1 MCFYVKILI
10 NMQNKERI
18 CNEISK
24 LYDKTDKIRG
34 WKQND
39 WKLLFGMKENFIFTD
54 NKRVGIGGR
63 ICVCKERFLEY
74 GMTIIRS
81 FSIIFDIIAIFVI
94 AVIVNKDIVSIVL
107 ISKDWTVVWIRFNR
121 SKGFNFLHESCGC
134 NIMRILQCENECTVI
149 NFIIFYINKKIRL
162 WRKYYCSMIELY
174 IRQRYNHLLFWWQ
187 SV

>member
-1 MCFYVKILI
+1 MKILI
-10 NMQNKERI
+10 DMQIKKEYAMKSASWMIKQIRLGVENKMIE
-18 CNEISK
+18 
-24 LYDKTDKIRG
+24 
-34 WKQND
+34 
-39 WKLLFGMKENFIFTD
+39 KLLFGMKENFIFTD

-81 FSIIFDIIAIFVI
+81 FSIVFDIIAIFVI

-149 NFIIFYINKKIRL
+149 NFIVFYINKKFDYEENTI
-162 WRKYYCSMIELY
+162 
-174 IRQRYNHLLFWWQ
+174 
-187 SV
+187 VP